1 VTLLVLQNLAL
12 LALARQ
18 SLCLPLVAVQASPL
32 ERVLVPQLAQPACNL
47 SQSVSE
53 RWRQKRKPSSV

>member
-1 VTLLVLQNLAL
+1 VTLQVLQNLGP

-18 SLCLPLVAVQASPL
+18 SLCLPLVAVQL
-32 ERVLVPQLAQPACNL
+32 LVLVLVLVPQLAQPACNL